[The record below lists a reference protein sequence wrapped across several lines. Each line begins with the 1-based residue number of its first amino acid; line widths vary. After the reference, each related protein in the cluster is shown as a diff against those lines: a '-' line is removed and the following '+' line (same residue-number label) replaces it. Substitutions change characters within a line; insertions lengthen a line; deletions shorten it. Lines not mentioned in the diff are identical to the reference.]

1 MFRLFSREE
10 KEPTSKLELINQL
23 ETMVFEINDKIKEL
37 SSPVH
42 RDKLLFSLS
51 KYSLDDPYNV
61 EGIKDYLTDE
71 IEKLNSIVTNRGQIA
86 LILPMLF
93 VISCL
98 KSTSEENQEL
108 RNLLFTTSIPMEG
121 LILYSYF
128 STKYEIYQLNNILE
142 LVNKNSVYNQKLAAL
157 LSENENF
164 EFREKLSQ
172 FINEKNESSA
182 IDRRYTE
189 NSTVEYT
196 EWNPRESLIFPTRIG
211 VMRR

>member
-93 VISCL
+93 VMSCL

-142 LVNKNSVYNQKLAAL
+142 LVNKNLVKIILRQINAPLPMLYKFILPMGPIPKKLQWNTPLATSVVVMKA
-157 LSENENF
+157 
-164 EFREKLSQ
+164 FR
-172 FINEKNESSA
+172 F
-182 IDRRYTE
+182 
-189 NSTVEYT
+189 
-196 EWNPRESLIFPTRIG
+196 
-211 VMRR
+211 